1 VKLVDLVGLHIEST
15 SGAPLVL
22 LREHEAPFRVVP
34 IFVGAPEAVAIAAG
48 MNGDV
53 PGRPMT
59 HDVMAGLIET
69 LDAHVVA
76 VEVTGLRNGAFLA
89 ELAVDG
95 PHGAR
100 RVDSRPSDA
109 IALAVRTGAPLFVA
123 DAVLEA
129 AGSLILESTDEESIL
144 LVESSALD
152 SGEWGGD
159 GAAYDDQGFG
169 DEADGY
175 GIYDADD
182 PGDDGPDGDG
192 PGGWFDEARID
203 EAVAELRAE
212 LDVLDPADFVVSEAE
227 SEPGPDDGDP
237 TDEDS
242 DD

>member
-59 HDVMAGLIET
+59 HDVMAGLIAS

-76 VEVTGLRNGAFLA
+76 VEVTGLRNGAWVA

-109 IALAVRTGAPLFVA
+109 IALAVRTGAPVFVA
-123 DAVLEA
+123 DSVLEA
-129 AGSLILESTDEESIL
+129 AGSLIIESSDDEAVL
-144 LVESSALD
+144 LVESSALEPGGPAD
-152 SGEWGGD
+152 WGEDGYDDVGFED
-159 GAAYDDQGFG
+159 GAD
-169 DEADGY
+169 DGY
-175 GIYDADD
+175 GY
-182 PGDDGPDGDG
+182 DDGAFL
-192 PGGWFDEARID
+192 GGFDEAGI
-203 EAVAELRAE
+203 EAAVAELRAE
-212 LDVLDPADFVVSEAE
+212 LDVLDPSDFVVTDPEDDGGTEDAE
-227 SEPGPDDGDP
+227 PDD
-237 TDEDS
+237 
-242 DD
+242 

>member
-48 MNGDV
+48 MNGEV

-129 AGSLILESTDEESIL
+129 AGSLIIEANDDEAVL
-144 LVESSALD
+144 LVESTAL
-152 SGEWGGD
+152 EP
-159 GAAYDDQGFG
+159 GAAG
-169 DEADGY
+169 DWGD
-175 GIYDADD
+175 DD
-182 PGDDGPDGDG
+182 PGFEDGGYAYAVYDDDESDDGDDG
-192 PGGWFDEARID
+192 GGFDDAHIEA
-203 EAVAELRAE
+203 AVAELRAE
-212 LDVLDPADFVVSEAE
+212 LDVLDPSDFVVTEPDAE
-227 SEPGPDDGDP
+227 PEEGPADDADPDD
-237 TDEDS
+237 
-242 DD
+242 